1 MLLRTRQRRINDL
14 LNVSHNSEAEREYLK
29 KRISDIFQDS
39 EDAQKVLGELDK
51 EDELNGRKKR
61 RNSDPTSGESHIR
74 LFPVLMKLL
83 WGLKR

>member
-39 EDAQKVLGELDK
+39 EDAQKVLGDLVK
-51 EDELNGRKKR
+51 EEELNGRKKR
-61 RNSDPTSGESHIR
+61 RNLDPTAGESHGC
-74 LFPVLMKLL
+74 LFLGFEKQL
-83 WGLKR
+83 